1 MTTERV
7 FNFGA
12 GPAVLP
18 AVVLEEARRDL
29 MALPGVGMSVLEISH
44 RSKAFAEII
53 ETTEADIRRLAAVPD
68 GYRVLF
74 LQGGATQQFSMVPMN
89 LCPPARSADYILTG
103 AWSKKAFTEARRLGT
118 VRVAGT
124 TEADGFSRIPAA
136 SDLDLAPDAA
146 YVHVT
151 SNNTICGTQWAALP
165 DTGGVPLV
173 SDASSD
179 IFSRPIDVGHH
190 GLIYAGAQK
199 NLGPAGVTVVI
210 AREDLVAGA
219 PADLPITMRYATAA
233 ETGSLYNTPPV
244 FAIYLV
250 GLVLKWLL
258 SVGGLEEM
266 ARRNARKA
274 AVLYAAIDRTAYYE
288 GMAQRD
294 SRSQMNVTFRLPTEE
309 LDARF
314 VKAAAA
320 AGLAGLKG
328 HRSVGGQ
335 RASIYNA
342 FTQAGVEALAQF
354 MAEFERTNG

>member
-18 AVVLEEARRDL
+18 EVVLEEAQRDL

-44 RSKAFAEII
+44 RSKTFTEII
-53 ETTEADIRRLAAVPD
+53 GTAEANIRRLAGVPD
-68 GYRVLF
+68 GYHVLF

-89 LCPPARSADYILTG
+89 LCPPRRSADYILTG
-103 AWSKKAFTEARRLGT
+103 TWAKKAFVEAGRLGT
-118 VRVAGT
+118 ARVAGT
-124 TEADGFSRIPAA
+124 TETDAFSHIPEA
-136 SDLDLAPDAA
+136 SELDLASDAA

-151 SNNTICGTQWAALP
+151 SNNTICGTQWATMP
-165 DTGGVPLV
+165 ETGDVPLV

-179 IFSRPIDVGHH
+179 IFSRPIDVGRHA
-190 GLIYAGAQK
+190 LIYAGAQK
-199 NLGPAGVTVVI
+199 NLGPAGVTLVI
-210 AREDLVAGA
+210 AREDLVAAA
-219 PADLPITMRYATAA
+219 PADLPVTMRYATAA
-233 ETGSLYNTPPV
+233 DAGSLYNTPPV
-244 FAIYLV
+244 FTIYLV
-250 GLVLKWLL
+250 GLVLKWLV
-258 SVGGLEEM
+258 SIGGVEEM
-266 ARRNARKA
+266 ARRNTRKA
-274 AVLYAAIDRTAYYE
+274 AVLYAAIDRTAFYE
-288 GMAQRD
+288 GTARSD
-294 SRSQMNVTFRLPTEE
+294 SRSQMNVTFRLPTEA

-314 VKAAAA
+314 VAAAAA

-342 FTQAGVEALAQF
+342 LPEAGVEALAQF

>member
-18 AVVLEEARRDL
+18 EVVIEEAQRDL

-44 RSKAFAEII
+44 RSKAFTEII
-53 ETTEADIRRLAAVPD
+53 ETAEADIRRLAGVPD
-68 GYRVLF
+68 GYQVLF

-89 LCPPARSADYILTG
+89 LCPPSRSADYILTG
-103 AWSKKAFTEARRLGT
+103 TWAKKAFVEAGRLGNA
-118 VRVAGT
+118 RVAGS
-124 TEADGFSRIPAA
+124 TEPAGFSHVPEATE
-136 SDLDLAPDAA
+136 LELAPDAA
-146 YVHVT
+146 YVHIT
-151 SNNTICGTQWAALP
+151 SNNTICGTQWATIP
-165 DTGGVPLV
+165 ETGGVPLV

-179 IFSRPIDVGHH
+179 IFSRPIDIARH

-199 NLGPAGVTVVI
+199 NLGPAGVTLVI
-210 AREDLVAGA
+210 ARDDLVTAA

-233 ETGSLYNTPPV
+233 DAGSLYNTPPV
-244 FAIYLV
+244 FTIYLV

-258 SVGGLEEM
+258 AAGGLEEM
-266 ARRNARKA
+266 ARRNTRKA
-274 AVLYAAIDRTAYYE
+274 DLLYAAIDRTDFYE
-288 GMAQRD
+288 GTARPE
-294 SRSQMNVTFRLPTEE
+294 SRSKMNVTFRLPTEE

-314 VKAAAA
+314 VTEATA

-342 FTQAGVEALAQF
+342 LPDAGVEALAHF
-354 MAEFERTNG
+354 MAEFERAHG